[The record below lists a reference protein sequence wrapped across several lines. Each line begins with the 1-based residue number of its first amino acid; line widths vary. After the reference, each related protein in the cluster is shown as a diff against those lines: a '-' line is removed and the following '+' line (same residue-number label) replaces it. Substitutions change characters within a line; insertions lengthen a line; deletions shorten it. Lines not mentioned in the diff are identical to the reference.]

1 MEQYLLQQKA
11 KHHADSVIRL
21 GLVQWQMRH
30 FKDIEAFYEQVEF
43 FVNVMADYKSDFIMF
58 PELFNTPLRSF
69 QSSFGKRESMLKLAE
84 FTEEIKRK
92 ISEFAIG
99 YNINIIAG
107 SMPIE
112 ENGELYNV
120 SYLHRNGKLMN
131 TEKST
136 SRPMKGNIMG

>member
-1 MEQYLLQQKA
+1 MQ
-11 KHHADSVIRL
+11 DSVIRL

-58 PELFNTPLRSF
+58 PELFNTPLLAPFNHLSE
-69 QSSFGKRESMLKLAE
+69 RESMLKLAE

-120 SYLHRNGKLMN
+120 CLLY
-131 TEKST
+131 T
-136 SRPMKGNIMG
+136 SRCV